1 MGDRV
6 GETAGEM
13 QIKVGEMV
21 GESQIKGGG

>member
-1 MGDRV
+1 VGDRV